1 MRNDMGG
8 RRRCGPRGRIG
19 GAMLI
24 GLLCAAGV
32 PCAHGA
38 AMADGTPRTEYDL
51 AAGRTTGVA
60 PGLGGSRE
68 WLTIRGSGA
77 YRVTRS
83 IAVGIATGWSFV
95 GARSQ
100 IYLAPGGSPLLA
112 HETFALIP
120 AVGYMRVH
128 FPVGSH
134 GGVPYVEAGA
144 GSYTL
149 LRRAVAANPASY
161 SDTRFGFSAAIGL
174 AGGAGLAPQVE
185 ARWDERLRGQ
195 DTFGLVRPQSRLELL
210 TLSLGVRLP

>member
-51 AAGRTTGVA
+51 AAGVTTGVA
-60 PGLGGSRE
+60 PGLATGA
-68 WLTIRGSGA
+68 WPTIRAAGA

-83 IAVGIATGWSFV
+83 IAVGVATGWSFV
-95 GARSQ
+95 GARLQ
-100 IYLAPGGSPLLA
+100 TYLAPGGSPLA
-112 HETFALIP
+112 AQETFALIP
-120 AVGYMRVH
+120 AVGYVRAH
-128 FPVGSH
+128 FPMGSH

-149 LRRAVAANPASY
+149 RRRAVAADPASY

-174 AGGAGLAPQVE
+174 AGGAGMAPQVE
-185 ARWDERLRGQ
+185 ARWDERLRGR
-195 DTFGLVRPQSRLELL
+195 DGFGLYWPQSRLDLL